1 MCDVLRV
8 HSNVLLSLG
17 NQEQSREACRSW
29 QNVRLVVPS
38 GLLPGSATRNGPMTI
53 ERIHE
58 FCNRLGNASEIVA
71 DQDTIAVVCAGGS
84 DVNTITD
91 SVVLVGSFLIL
102 RRGLSVLAVVEA
114 FQLLNQRFGHHFNLS
129 PIGDDQ
135 LGPRVHDYWS
145 ALDRA
150 IHINW
155 LLPPSV
161 DDEPVLDVEEF
172 AHYACAANGDV
183 HMVVPGKL
191 FFFPSPDHGV
201 PEGQDW
207 ADEMVGEAGTR
218 RRFHPDYYAAL
229 FSDLGVTTVAC
240 LSRSPPATAAAFEA
254 SGLDVVDRLLELP
267 TAGADGGAMLL
278 ALDRLL
284 TLARAAPGAIAV
296 YSGAGFEW
304 SAAVGTLV
312 TAFLIRRLGFRAAAA
327 IAWLR
332 MLAHWLFAPPAPPPA
347 AAGFA
352 ALAAAVPVAAADRND
367 DSGAGAAAAAAAA
380 DRNDD
385 SGFLDIGFAGAAA
398 AAAANADPTAYLLP
412 A

>member
-8 HSNVLLSLG
+8 HTNVFLALG
-17 NQEQSREACRSW
+17 DLEQSREACDTW
-29 QNVRLVVPS
+29 ENVRLVVPT
-38 GLLPGSATRNGPMTI
+38 GLLPESAAHFGPI
-53 ERIHE
+53 HIKRIHD
-58 FCNRLGNASEIVA
+58 FCNHLGNASEQING
-71 DQDTIAVVCAGGS
+71 QDTIAVVCAGGS
-84 DVNTITD
+84 NLNAVTY
-91 SVVLVGSFLIL
+91 SVVLIGSFLIL
-102 RRGLSVLAVVEA
+102 WRGLSVQAVIAA
-114 FQLLNQRFGHHFNLS
+114 FQPLNQRFGHHFNLS
-129 PIGDDQ
+129 PIDDGVLDLKAQ
-135 LGPRVHDYWS
+135 DYWA
-145 ALDRA
+145 ALDHA
-150 IHINW
+150 IHIRW
-155 LLPPSV
+155 LLPPSN
-161 DDEPVLDVEEF
+161 DDEPVLDVDEF

-191 FFFPSPDHGV
+191 FFFPSPDHGI
-201 PEGQDW
+201 PGGQDW
-207 ADEMVGEAGTR
+207 ADEVMGDMGTL
-218 RRFHPDYYAAL
+218 RRFSPEFYAAL

>member
-1 MCDVLRV
+1 
-8 HSNVLLSLG
+8 
-17 NQEQSREACRSW
+17 
-29 QNVRLVVPS
+29 
-38 GLLPGSATRNGPMTI
+38 MTI

-267 TAGADGGAMLL
+267 TTGADGGAMLL

-312 TAFLIRRLGFRAAAA
+312 TAFLIRRFGFRAAAA

-332 MLAHWLFAPPAPPPA
+332 MLAPWLLGLGPPAPPPA
-347 AAGFA
+347 AAGG
-352 ALAAAVPVAAADRND
+352 ALGGATYSAAVERND
-367 DSGAGAAAAAAAA
+367 DSGAGSAAGAADANRDDDGGAGGAAAAAAA
-380 DRNDD
+380 D
-385 SGFLDIGFAGAAA
+385 
-398 AAAANADPTAYLLP
+398 ADATACLP
-412 A
+412 PA

>member
-267 TAGADGGAMLL
+267 TTGADGGAMLL

-312 TAFLIRRLGFRAAAA
+312 TAFLIRRFGFRAAAA

-332 MLAHWLFAPPAPPPA
+332 MLAPWLLGLGPPAPPPA
-347 AAGFA
+347 AAGG
-352 ALAAAVPVAAADRND
+352 ALGGATYSAAVERND
-367 DSGAGAAAAAAAA
+367 DSGAGSAAGAADANRDDDGGAGGAAAAAAA
-380 DRNDD
+380 D
-385 SGFLDIGFAGAAA
+385 
-398 AAAANADPTAYLLP
+398 ADATACLP
-412 A
+412 PA